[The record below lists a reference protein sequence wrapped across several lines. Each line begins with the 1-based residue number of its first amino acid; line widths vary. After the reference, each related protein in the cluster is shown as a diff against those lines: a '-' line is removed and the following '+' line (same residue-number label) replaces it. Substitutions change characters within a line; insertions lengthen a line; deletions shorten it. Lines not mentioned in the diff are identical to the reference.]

1 MMPNLPKQRS
11 KPWVVAR
18 DTNRPGS
25 TAMRSHNEVVDLYQ
39 TKQWKSLRKYHIQR
53 NPLCKHCKD
62 QDGVVAGGNV
72 VDHIQPVRQGGSPY
86 DARNLQTLCDRHH
99 NIKSRSERDSI
110 TYDKGNMK
118 R

>member
-1 MMPNLPKQRS
+1 MPNLPKQRS

-25 TAMRSHNEVVDLYQ
+25 TALRTHNEVVDLYQ

-53 NPLCKHCKD
+53 NPLCKHCKE
-62 QDGVVAGGNV
+62 QDGQVA
-72 VDHIQPVRQGGSPY
+72 GGSPY